1 MIFGLFG
8 FHEGLGFG
16 IFLIH
21 LELSSLLNELELL
34 LKLLLGLHFIN
45 NYNSNEDGF
54 WSKHAKRINPAFNV
68 APVAAEIA
76 FAFEKEPQ
84 QLYQKNNGQLPFGC
98 HAWEKYDLNFWKPI
112 IEAHG
117 YKLV

>member
-34 LKLLLGLHFIN
+34 LKLLLLELFVI
-45 NYNSNEDGF
+45 YSLATD
-54 WSKHAKRINPAFNV
+54 
-68 APVAAEIA
+68 
-76 FAFEKEPQ
+76 
-84 QLYQKNNGQLPFGC
+84 
-98 HAWEKYDLNFWKPI
+98 
-112 IEAHG
+112 
-117 YKLV
+117 

>member
-34 LKLLLGLHFIN
+34 LKLLLLELFVIYSLATDWFVLKYHLFYYRWLWRWFNTLLKFFSALLLIKIDIIPFKRLTRWEFIE
-45 NYNSNEDGF
+45 ST
-54 WSKHAKRINPAFNV
+54 
-68 APVAAEIA
+68 
-76 FAFEKEPQ
+76 
-84 QLYQKNNGQLPFGC
+84 
-98 HAWEKYDLNFWKPI
+98 
-112 IEAHG
+112 
-117 YKLV
+117 